1 MHFLRSFLVIIMEKF
16 YHIRRIPSPP
26 VKLQV
31 EADGDRE
38 EERISSEGAP
48 HWERRHLGLDRQQPA
63 GVRPMLPG
71 ALALSADGCVA
82 LFADIPTEI
91 VLFFDTCAHIKL
103 RVWMR

>member
-1 MHFLRSFLVIIMEKF
+1 MEKF

-38 EERISSEGAP
+38 EGRISSEGAP

-63 GVRPMLPG
+63 GVQPMLPR
-71 ALALSADGCVA
+71 ALALSVDGCVA
-82 LFADIPTEI
+82 LFSDIPTEI
-91 VLFFDTCAHIKL
+91 VLFFDTSANIKL